1 MAVILCFTRLQTI
14 ILCSSPLRRQTATAS
29 AEMISNRFSKMSV
42 ARLLP
47 YIISLKWREK
57 KREQTHKSITTAH
70 FTRWKD
76 ESFECVCVSVLK
88 TCREGQ
94 LWRVH
99 SPILAVFHSSW
110 RMDSNLY
117 FCQLAGITVE
127 WCWRS
132 DHQVSIIS
140 LNQSQGKVSAV
151 TLVLQDLENWFIFLG
166 WIALM

>member
-76 ESFECVCVSVLK
+76 ESFECVCVCVCFEDLQRRTVMACAQSYLGCVSLILK
-88 TCREGQ
+88 DGLKSLLLPVSWYNGGMMLAIWSSGFNHFIE
-94 LWRVH
+94 
-99 SPILAVFHSSW
+99 PIARKS
-110 RMDSNLY
+110 
-117 FCQLAGITVE
+117 
-127 WCWRS
+127 
-132 DHQVSIIS
+132 
-140 LNQSQGKVSAV
+140 
-151 TLVLQDLENWFIFLG
+151 
-166 WIALM
+166 